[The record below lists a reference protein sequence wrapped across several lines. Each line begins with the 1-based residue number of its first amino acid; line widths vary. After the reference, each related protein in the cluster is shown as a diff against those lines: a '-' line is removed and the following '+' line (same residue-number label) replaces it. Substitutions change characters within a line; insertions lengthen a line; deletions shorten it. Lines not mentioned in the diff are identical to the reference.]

1 MQNAS
6 LRVKEYGSTPY
17 AKIGVCFDCS
27 TSPDFFKHVNVFSS
41 KVLEKKYVSHIFSC
55 SLPNQLSWQSSA
67 LVKRR
72 SLVRVQH
79 SALHV
84 TFIYM
89 HSLFFSFCTTN
100 KYKNKIIILLY
111 LYYYLYYYYLKC
123 KPKCSTQIYT
133 NLELW
138 LSG

>member
-84 TFIYM
+84 DLIYM
-89 HSLFFSFCTTN
+89 LSLFFSFCTTN

-123 KPKCSTQIYT
+123 KPKYSTQICT